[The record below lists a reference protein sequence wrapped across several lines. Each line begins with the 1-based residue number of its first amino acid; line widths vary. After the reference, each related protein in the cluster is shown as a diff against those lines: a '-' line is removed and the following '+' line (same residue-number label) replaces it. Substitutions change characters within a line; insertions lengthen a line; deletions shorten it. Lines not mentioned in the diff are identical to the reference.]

1 MFVHYYLATALDL
14 PPITASLYEYVTAG
28 NGVFKRASRDVM
40 RATIP
45 IGDCR
50 IRGLAPV
57 KPELV
62 TNFGKVPEAIVT
74 EILDVSREAARK
86 DLESLF
92 YLGLQAGEWQLE
104 IPQQI
109 QTYDSVRPVEKGV
122 GSPYERAVI
131 EIHSHHRMQA
141 TFSPDDDHD
150 ETGFRIYGVIG
161 KINPVQDYWP
171 EINLRVG
178 VYGDWW
184 PLPAERILEMPVRLN
199 DRNAESE

>member
-1 MFVHYYLATALDL
+1 MFVHYHLATTHDL

-28 NGVFKRASRDVM
+28 NGVFKRARRDVM
-40 RATIP
+40 SATIP
-45 IGDCR
+45 ICDCR

-62 TNFGKVPEAIVT
+62 TNFVKVPEAIVT
-74 EILDVSREAARK
+74 EILYVSREVAQK
-86 DLESLF
+86 DLEALF
-92 YLGLQAGEWQLE
+92 YLSLQANEWRLE

-109 QTYDSVRPVEKGV
+109 QTYESVKPVEKGV

-131 EIHSHHRMQA
+131 EIHSHHRMPA
-141 TFSPDDDHD
+141 TFSLDDDHD

-161 KINPVQDYWP
+161 KINPARDYWP

-184 PLPAERILEMPVRLN
+184 PLPAEMILEMPVKLN
-199 DRNAESE
+199 DCNAESE